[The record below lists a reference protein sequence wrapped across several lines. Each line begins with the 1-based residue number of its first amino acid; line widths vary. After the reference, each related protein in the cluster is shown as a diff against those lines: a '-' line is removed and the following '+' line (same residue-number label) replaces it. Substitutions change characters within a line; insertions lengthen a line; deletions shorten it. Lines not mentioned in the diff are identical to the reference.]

1 MIVDDDAFNLLGL
14 EHLLENMN
22 IMLIHKAYNGLEAI
36 HKVEN
41 KVGCDDPN
49 CRKYRIILMDCDMP
63 ILNGWDASEILR

>member
-1 MIVDDDAFNLLGL
+1 
-14 EHLLENMN
+14 MN

-49 CRKYRIILMDCDMP
+49 CRKYRLILMDCDMP